1 MLTLFCTLLFYFL
14 QGIKALCNKLVEET
28 LKQKYM
34 GERIP
39 EAWLSLEQHVLE

>member
-1 MLTLFCTLLFYFL
+1 LH
-14 QGIKALCNKLVEET
+14 NKLFENSLQSIPELKDFLVQLT

-39 EAWLSLEQHVLE
+39 EAWLTLEKKVVA